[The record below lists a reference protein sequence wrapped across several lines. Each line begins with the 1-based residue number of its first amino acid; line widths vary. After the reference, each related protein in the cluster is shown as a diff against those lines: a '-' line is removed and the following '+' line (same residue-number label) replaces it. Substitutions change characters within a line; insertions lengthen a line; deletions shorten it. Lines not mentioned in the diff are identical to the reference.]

1 MLGVVI
7 LCILFTIAV
16 GAEAINVRKK
26 NEKLEKNLEEAKSMI
41 VYKNTYITQLRSELS
56 RLYSEYNQRS
66 TANQSEEIK
75 AAIKYAMVKSH
86 PDNGGSQ
93 DDFIKFRKLYQ
104 DVSR

>member
-26 NEKLEKNLEEAKSMI
+26 NEKLERNLEEKELI
-41 VYKNTYITQLRSELS
+41 IIHKNVDILRLQQELS
-56 RLYSEYNQRS
+56 RLRLGYSQRN

-75 AAIKYAMVKSH
+75 AAIKYAMIKSH

-93 DDFIKFRKLYQ
+93 NDFIKFRKLYQ
-104 DVSR
+104 DVSK